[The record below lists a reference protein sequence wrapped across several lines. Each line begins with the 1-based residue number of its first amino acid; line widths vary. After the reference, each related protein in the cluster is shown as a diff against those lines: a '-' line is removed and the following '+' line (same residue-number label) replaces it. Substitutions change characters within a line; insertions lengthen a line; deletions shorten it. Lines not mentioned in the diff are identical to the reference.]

1 MLLARGAN
9 VLLRLGSQ
17 ARLLHTLRPGNLRL
31 PVAAPHARRI
41 DAAEVWEDFH
51 TSLLAFIARRV
62 RDRDS
67 AEDILQDVM
76 LRIHRHAREGEHPN
90 VLGAWVHQIARN
102 AIADHYR
109 RAANRREQ
117 PAGIEL
123 DHEPSA
129 PEPDDD
135 AARGDIAACLRP
147 LLDKLPPGHKEAVT
161 LTELGRLSQ
170 VDAARQLGISTSG
183 MKSRV
188 QRGRAQLRELLVA
201 CCEISLDRRARITSY
216 EPRRGACGCQ
226 SSTPE

>member
-1 MLLARGAN
+1 MTTELNTTEAN
-9 VLLRLGSQ
+9 EMHG
-17 ARLLHTLRPGNLRL
+17 RPEAL
-31 PVAAPHARRI
+31 AAPHPRKI
-41 DAAEVWEDFH
+41 DAAEVWQDFH

-67 AEDILQDVM
+67 AEDILQEIM
-76 LRIHRHAREGEHPN
+76 LRIHRHARDGEHPHA
-90 VLGAWVHQIARN
+90 LGAWVHQIARN

-117 PAGIEL
+117 PTGIEL
-123 DHEPSA
+123 DDEPPA

-135 AARGDIAACLRP
+135 AARSEIGRCLRP
-147 LLDKLPPGHKEAVT
+147 LLDELPPGHRDAVT
-161 LTELGRLSQ
+161 LTELGGLSQ

-201 CCEISLDRRARITSY
+201 CCEINLDRRARVTSY
-216 EPRRGACGCQ
+216 EPRRGACKCQ